1 MLLDGAAAALPEEP
15 PEEARDVDVDPVLL
29 GALDRLPEPP
39 PEVPPEVP
47 LVDGPPPAE
56 PVGDPPL
63 VVLAVAAAAGVTE
76 VVGDTA
82 DPEVPVPSVTMPF
95 LVTLPGVAA
104 VCASAGKVAAME
116 TSTAQRTAPIM
127 AATQPASG
135 IAAESADNQRGDRDP
150 DGPPKPN

>member
-1 MLLDGAAAALPEEP
+1 MLLDGAVAALPEEP

-29 GALDRLPEPP
+29 GVLDRLPEPP

-47 LVDGPPPAE
+47 LVDGAPPAE
-56 PVGDPPL
+56 PVDDPPV

-82 DPEVPVPSVTMPF
+82 DPEVPVPSVTMP
-95 LVTLPGVAA
+95 LLMTLPGAAA
-104 VCASAGKVAAME
+104 VCANAGKAAAME

-127 AATQPASG
+127 AAIQPASG
-135 IAAESADNQRGDRDP
+135 PVRQSTSG
-150 DGPPKPN
+150 